1 MKIRSIRNICSG
13 SPSLCGYLVNSEM
26 NSSSVKVE
34 AVRAADPIAPP
45 PILVRGQGGLGQYVR
60 QARKRQQL
68 RIDDA
73 ANLFGVSVDL
83 VSRLENGAGSVR
95 LDKLQAVLDG
105 LGLALVVGPKSDL
118 QSFVTRQKAL
128 DDERV

>member
-1 MKIRSIRNICSG
+1 
-13 SPSLCGYLVNSEM
+13 M

-45 PILVRGQGGLGQYVR
+45 PILVRGQGGLGQYVS

>member
-1 MKIRSIRNICSG
+1 
-13 SPSLCGYLVNSEM
+13 M

-83 VSRLENGAGSVR
+83 VSQLENGAGSVR

-118 QSFVTRQKAL
+118 QSFVTRQKAS

>member
-1 MKIRSIRNICSG
+1 MKST
-13 SPSLCGYLVNSEM
+13 
-26 NSSSVKVE
+26 SVKVE
-34 AVRAADPIAPP
+34 AVGAADPIAPP

-73 ANLFGVSVDL
+73 ASLFGVSVDL
-83 VSRLENGAGSVR
+83 VSRLENEAGSVR

-105 LGLALVVGPKSDL
+105 LGLGLVVGPKSDL
-118 QSFVTRQKAL
+118 QSFVDRQKAS

>member
-1 MKIRSIRNICSG
+1 
-13 SPSLCGYLVNSEM
+13 M